1 VSDEKSTL
9 IGEESSDA
17 PTSALRNLL
26 AALVVAAIAVLAIVL
41 AVKLPNPGELAS
53 HPGLLPLL
61 TGVSL
66 LGMAVLLG
74 AQAVRAGALRE
85 LRNGSGW
92 DQEADGAEPGRIL
105 LLIGIIFIYVLL
117 VDFFGFDFRYP
128 TPLFTLRFSSFEAW
142 SIPMLALILWI
153 FWRATLLRCLLVAA
167 PVTIVLASIFRSGF
181 NILLPGS
188 G

>member
-1 VSDEKSTL
+1 VSDDKPTL
-9 IGEESSDA
+9 IGEESSEH

-26 AALVVAAIAVLAIVL
+26 AALVIGAIAALAIIL
-41 AVKLPNPGELAS
+41 ALNLPNPGELES
-53 HPGLLPLL
+53 HPGMLPFL

-74 AQAVRAGALRE
+74 VQAMRAGALRE
-85 LRNGSGW
+85 LREEGPTQ
-92 DQEADGAEPGRIL
+92 DFTDADRGRAL
-105 LLIGIIFIYVLL
+105 LLIGLIFVYVLL

-128 TPLFTLRFSSFEAW
+128 TALFTLRFSSFEAW
-142 SIPMLALILWI
+142 SIPVLTVILRI
-153 FWRATLLRCLLVAA
+153 FWGVPLLRCLLVAA
-167 PVTIVLASIFRSGF
+167 PVTIALATIFRSGF

>member
-1 VSDEKSTL
+1 VSDDKPTL
-9 IGEESSDA
+9 IGEESSEH

-41 AVKLPNPGELAS
+41 AVNLPNPGELES
-53 HPGLLPLL
+53 HPGMLPFL

-66 LGMAVLLG
+66 LGMALLLG
-74 AQAVRAGALRE
+74 LQAVRAGALRE
-85 LRNGSGW
+85 LRAEGWTQEFADPDSGR
-92 DQEADGAEPGRIL
+92 AL
-105 LLIGIIFIYVLL
+105 LLIGVIFCYVLL

-128 TPLFTLRFSSFEAW
+128 TALFTLRFSSFEAW
-142 SIPMLALILWI
+142 SIPVLMAILRI

-167 PVTIVLASIFRSGF
+167 PVTIALASVFRSGF